1 MLIINPFRLPSSEFQ
16 LSHSDNNIKCLSLLS
31 AETIFSHVKHLQIMQ
46 NRTIEIK
53 YKQYPSPDALP
64 AEERQLLD
72 KAIEATATAYSP
84 YSHFCVGAAVLLD
97 NGEIVTGSNQ
107 ENVAY
112 PSGLCA
118 ERTAMFAASAR
129 YPKVPMRKIAIVG
142 KNQQGKLCAAT
153 PCGACRQVMSE
164 YQDVAGQNLQII
176 LYSEGGT
183 VLVFDGIDTLLPLR
197 FSF

>member
-1 MLIINPFRLPSSEFQ
+1 
-16 LSHSDNNIKCLSLLS
+16 
-31 AETIFSHVKHLQIMQ
+31 MQ

-64 AEERQLLD
+64 AEERQLLG
-72 KAIEATATAYSP
+72 KAIQATSTAYSP
-84 YSHFCVGAAVLLD
+84 YSHFCVGAAVLLA

-118 ERTAMFAASAR
+118 ERTAMFSASAQ

-142 KNQQGKLCAAT
+142 KNADGELCAAT

-164 YQDVAGQNLQII
+164 YQDVAGENIEII

-183 VLVFDGIDTLLPLR
+183 VLLFDGIDSLLPLR

>member
-1 MLIINPFRLPSSEFQ
+1 MKEKKIQ
-16 LSHSDNNIKCLSLLS
+16 
-31 AETIFSHVKHLQIMQ
+31 
-46 NRTIEIK
+46 IK
-53 YKQYPSPDALP
+53 YIEYPSVDALP
-64 AEERQLLD
+64 FVEREVLE
-72 KAIEATATAYSP
+72 KAIEATYTAYSP

-97 NGEIVTGSNQ
+97 NGEIVIGSNQ

-118 ERTAMFAASAR
+118 ERTAMFAASTQ
-129 YPKVPMRKIAIVG
+129 YPKMPMRKIAIVG
-142 KNQQGKLCAAT
+142 KNQQGQLCAAT

-164 YQDVAGQNLQII
+164 YQDIAGHKLQII

-183 VLVFDGIDTLLPLR
+183 VLVFDGIDSLLPMR

>member
-1 MLIINPFRLPSSEFQ
+1 MLISLINRPDFQ
-16 LSHSDNNIKCLSLLS
+16 VAHSDNNIKCLSLLRT
-31 AETIFSHVKHLQIMQ
+31 ENIFSHVKPLQIMQ

-72 KAIEATATAYSP
+72 KAIQATSTAYSP
-84 YSHFCVGAAVLLD
+84 YSHFCVGAAVLLA
-97 NGEIVTGSNQ
+97 NGATVTGSNQ

-142 KNQQGKLCAAT
+142 KNQQGELCAAT

-164 YQDVAGQNLQII
+164 YQDVAGENIEII

-183 VLVFDGIDTLLPLR
+183 VLVFDGIDSLLPLR

>member
-1 MLIINPFRLPSSEFQ
+1 
-16 LSHSDNNIKCLSLLS
+16 
-31 AETIFSHVKHLQIMQ
+31 MQ

-53 YKQYPSPDALP
+53 YKEYPSVAELP
-64 AEERQLLD
+64 CDERQLLE
-72 KAIEATATAYSP
+72 KAIEATSTAYSP

-107 ENVAY
+107 ENAAY

-118 ERTAMFAASAR
+118 ERTAMFAASAQ

-142 KNQQGKLCAAT
+142 KNQQGELCAAT

-176 LYSEGGT
+176 LYAEGGA
-183 VLVFDGIDTLLPLR
+183 VLVFDGIDSLLPLR

>member
-1 MLIINPFRLPSSEFQ
+1 M
-16 LSHSDNNIKCLSLLS
+16 SLLS

-46 NRTIEIK
+46 DRTIEIK
-53 YKQYPSPDALP
+53 YKEYPSVEALLP
-64 AEERQLLD
+64 AERKVLE
-72 KAIEATATAYSP
+72 KAIEATSTAYSP

-142 KNQQGKLCAAT
+142 KNQQGELCAAT

-183 VLVFDGIDTLLPLR
+183 VLVFDGIDSLLPLR

>member
-1 MLIINPFRLPSSEFQ
+1 MEN
-16 LSHSDNNIKCLSLLS
+16 
-31 AETIFSHVKHLQIMQ
+31 IFSHVKLLQTMQ
-46 NRTIEIK
+46 NRKIEIT
-53 YKQYPSPDALP
+53 YAEYPSMAELP
-64 AEERQLLD
+64 AEERDLLQ
-72 KAIEATATAYSP
+72 KAIDATATAYSP
-84 YSHFCVGAAVLLD
+84 YSHFCVGAAVLLA
-97 NGEIVTGSNQ
+97 NGETVTGSNQ

-142 KNQQGKLCAAT
+142 KDQNGNLCPAT

-176 LYSEGGT
+176 LYSNGGT
-183 VLVFDGIDTLLPLR
+183 VLVFDGIDSLLPLR

>member
-1 MLIINPFRLPSSEFQ
+1 MEE
-16 LSHSDNNIKCLSLLS
+16 K
-31 AETIFSHVKHLQIMQ
+31 TIQ
-46 NRTIEIK
+46 IK
-53 YKQYPSPDALP
+53 YREYPSVSDLPP
-64 AEERQLLD
+64 AERELLD
-72 KAIEATATAYSP
+72 KAIQATSTAYSP
-84 YSHFCVGAAVLLD
+84 YSHFCVGAAVLLA
-97 NGEIVTGSNQ
+97 NGTTVTGSNQ

-118 ERTAMFAASAR
+118 ERTAMFAASAQ

-142 KNQQGKLCAAT
+142 KNAEGELCAAT

-164 YQDVAGQNLQII
+164 YQDVAGENIEII

-183 VLVFDGIDTLLPLR
+183 VLLFDGIDSLLPLR

>member
-1 MLIINPFRLPSSEFQ
+1 
-16 LSHSDNNIKCLSLLS
+16 
-31 AETIFSHVKHLQIMQ
+31 MQ
-46 NRTIEIK
+46 NRNSVAGFANRFVKVADTYYIIGMEEKTIQIK
-53 YKQYPSPDALP
+53 YAEYPSVEALP
-64 AEERQLLD
+64 PAEREVLE

-97 NGEIVTGSNQ
+97 NGEIVIGSNQ

-142 KNQQGKLCAAT
+142 KNQQGELCAAT

-164 YQDVAGQNLQII
+164 YQDVAGQNIQII